1 MFSFV
6 SFLSVFWN
14 MAWACI
20 FVWIGTGENDVVTLQ
35 QRTRGFF
42 GRLRLPLN
50 DVRSGECGAGHG
62 GNAGAKTQKLCHSE
76 GEARG
81 IPDAGAEW
89 YVVVTMAQPTV
100 GILRSRCSL

>member
-1 MFSFV
+1 
-6 SFLSVFWN
+6 

-81 IPDAGAEW
+81 IPYGGATQYDVAAPAEPGGGFF
-89 YVVVTMAQPTV
+89 A
-100 GILRSRCSL
+100 C